1 MSPEFK
7 RIFEP
12 LKVGSITIPN
22 RLFTSAHHTYYTK
35 EDPEGYHRWGVLSE
49 RAAYYHAD
57 RAKGGFGLVFM
68 GQTNVHPQSGI
79 HRPGSYPEQAVAPFK
94 LTAELVHQAG
104 GKVMVQLAQNGRE
117 KRNSGP
123 DFWGPPWGPSATA
136 GISPDSRGE
145 MVHEMDQ
152 DDINSLIEYFVI
164 AARNCI
170 KAGIDGVEVHA
181 AHPHMIGE
189 WLTPQANKRKDKYGG
204 SVENRLRIVIEIMDA
219 IRKAV
224 GREYTVGVRMN
235 GAWPIP
241 GGQTVEESVLMA
253 KILKDTKQV
262 DFLNVSGWPGIGS
275 IGSELGFMM
284 PWVEAVKR
292 AVPDMPVFGV
302 GRIIRPE
309 QAERIVESGQ
319 ADMVGMTRA
328 SIADPELPKKAR
340 EGRVDDIRMCIGA
353 GQGCLA
359 RNNEDKPIGCTQ
371 NATAS
376 YEKDWGLGSIKPATT
391 KKKVMVVGGGA
402 AGLEAAL
409 IAAQRGHQV
418 TVYERSGSLGGQINL
433 IRKVQRMEE
442 FGHVIDWRR
451 RQLEKLG
458 VSVKLNS
465 EVTAATVREQG
476 PDAVVLATGS
486 RPRRVGWYLPKGEIE
501 HIPGSDMSHV
511 FTVWDVLEGKL
522 DHAKHV
528 AVIDGTGYHQSGDVV
543 EYFAQRNGTKVA
555 AISGYTVFAAGI
567 SNNDRPSFMQATYGK
582 PITFYNM
589 TVVNEIKAHEV
600 LATDKQYGRPV
611 KIEGID
617 AVVVSIGND
626 INDQLYK
633 QLKGQVKDL
642 HRIGDCFVPRGV
654 EHAVYEG
661 HKLGRSL

>member
-1 MSPEFK
+1 MPDKFPHM
-7 RIFEP
+7 FTP

-22 RLFTSAHHTYYTK
+22 RFFTSAHHTYYTK
-35 EDPEGYHRWGVLSE
+35 EDPEGYHTWGVLSE

-79 HRPGSYPEQAVAPFK
+79 HRPGSFPEQAVGPFK
-94 LTAELVHQAG
+94 LTADLVHQAG

-117 KRNSGP
+117 KTNSGP
-123 DFWGPPWGPSATA
+123 DAWGPPWGPSPTA
-136 GISPDSRGE
+136 GNSPASRGE

-164 AARNCI
+164 ATKNCI

-219 IRKAV
+219 IRTAV
-224 GREYTVGVRMN
+224 GRQYTVGVRMN

-253 KILKDTKQV
+253 KLLSETKQV

-275 IGSELGFMM
+275 IGSPLGFMM

-292 AVPDMPVFGV
+292 AVPEMPVFGV
-302 GRIIRPE
+302 GRIIHAE
-309 QAERIVESGQ
+309 QAEQIVASGQ

-328 SIADPELPKKAR
+328 SIADPELPKKAK
-340 EGRVDDIRMCIGA
+340 EGRVDDIRVCIGA

-359 RNNEDKPIGCTQ
+359 RNNEDSPIGCQQ
-371 NATAS
+371 NAAAGL
-376 YEKDWGLGSIKPATT
+376 ERDWGLGTLKPATT
-391 KKKVMVVGGGA
+391 KKRVMVIGGGA

-409 IAAQRGHQV
+409 IAAQRGHDV
-418 TVYERSGSLGGQINL
+418 TVYEKNGMVGGQINL
-433 IRKVQRMEE
+433 IRKVARMEE
-442 FGHVIDWRR
+442 FKYVTEWRAH
-451 RQLEKLG
+451 QLRKLG
-458 VSVKLNS
+458 VAIKLNS
-465 EVTAATVREQG
+465 EVTAEMVRNAK

-486 RPRRVGWYLPKGEIE
+486 RPRKVGWYPARGELE
-501 HIPGSDMSHV
+501 HIPGADQAHV

-522 DHAKHV
+522 DRFQHV
-528 AVIDGTGYHQSGDVV
+528 AVIDGTGYHQSGDVL
-543 EYFAQRNGTKVA
+543 EYFAQRNGTKIA
-555 AISGYTVFAAGI
+555 AISHFAVFAAGI
-567 SNNDRPSFMQATYGK
+567 SNNDRPSFAEAMRGK
-582 PITFYNM
+582 PVTYYSQ
-589 TVVNEIKAHEV
+589 TVVNEIKHNEIT
-600 LATDKQYGRPV
+600 ATDKLYGRPV
-611 KIEGID
+611 TISGID
-617 AVVVSIGND
+617 AVVVSLGND
-626 INDQLYK
+626 INDQLYRE
-633 QLKGQVKDL
+633 LKGHVREL
-642 HRIGDCFVPRGV
+642 YRIGDCFVPRGV

-661 HKLGRSL
+661 HKTGRAL